1 MVKWPW
7 LSTIGCIADRSS
19 PRRSALVTMACGDR
33 RVSKSTEVVVP
44 PRRTVTS
51 GEKPCSAIS
60 PTWVDPDSTCTRRL
74 LLLGRGGD
82 LDEAGVYVVDET
94 GDEYAGR

>member
-1 MVKWPW
+1 VVKWPW
-7 LSTIGCIADRSS
+7 LSTTGCIADRSS

-51 GEKPCSAIS
+51 GEA
-60 PTWVDPDSTCTRRL
+60 VFGDQPD
-74 LLLGRGGD
+74 LGGPRFD
-82 LDEAGVYVVDET
+82 LHKAAT
-94 GDEYAGR
+94 PARQGR

>member
-1 MVKWPW
+1 MYRGQVEPKAIGVGDNGVRGQAGVKEYGGRGAAP
-7 LSTIGCIADRSS
+7 AHRDQR
-19 PRRSALVTMACGDR
+19 
-33 RVSKSTEVVVP
+33 
-44 PRRTVTS
+44 
-51 GEKPCSAIS
+51 GEAVFDDQ